1 MSKFPDKSY
10 TDAEIFS
17 KKYFEAHGSALL
29 SVDNSQISRAA
40 ALIEATVLNGKR
52 IFSCG
57 NGGSAAIANHLACD
71 CLKGIRTNTTIAPI
85 VYSLSSSIELIT
97 AISNDISYEDI
108 FSYQIESLLEKD
120 DLLIVIS
127 SSGES
132 KNIIKAIEISR
143 TIGVF
148 TIGLTGFD
156 GGYVAKNVDISLNVD
171 SDNYGIVEDIHQSIM
186 HILAQFLRAKYFLD
200 HGNVGKTRF

>member
-71 CLKGIRTNTTIAPI
+71 CLKGIRTNTTIAPK
-85 VYSLSSSIELIT
+85 VHSLSSSIELIT

-108 FSYQIESLLEKD
+108 FSYQIESLLEKND
-120 DLLIVIS
+120 VLIAIS
-127 SSGES
+127 SSGKS
-132 KNIIKAIEISR
+132 KNIIKAIEMTKI
-143 TIGVF
+143 IGGF

-156 GGYVAKNVDISLNVD
+156 GGCVAKNVDISLNVN
-171 SDNYGIVEDIHQSIM
+171 SDNYGIVEDIHQSLM
-186 HILAQFLRAKYFLD
+186 HILTQFLRAKYFLD
-200 HGNVGKTRF
+200 HMDVGKKSF